1 MGLDNIWYNRNGEK
15 TYLEFNPE
23 LNLVGGL
30 FSEHGNGS
38 FRGGVYANF
47 FLEVLGVDLYQTL
60 DNQTV
65 REVAKR
71 LNEMQYDPSF
81 QEKYWAVTEE
91 RFEDLRR
98 MFTAYGEAGCHL
110 EAWY

>member
-38 FRGGVYANF
+38 FRGGYYNDF
-47 FLEVLGVDLYQTL
+47 FVSVLGFDLHNDL
-60 DNQTV
+60 SNSEV
-65 REVAKR
+65 RQIAER
-71 LNEMQYDPSF
+71 LNSMNYDPSF
-81 QEKYWAVTEE
+81 LEE
-91 RFEDLRR
+91 YDITPEEFEDLRR
-98 MFTAYGEAGCHL
+98 MFTAYGKAGCHL